1 MIDWNQVK
9 RRHFDRTRKGTDMYT
24 VLVCDDDKAILESIR
39 IYLSQEGYE
48 VLTASDGQEAID
60 LLADHDVHCLVLD
73 IMMPKLDGLS
83 AMLKIRETNN
93 VPVILLSAKSEDTDK
108 ITGLSFGADDYVTKP
123 FNPLELVARVKSQVR
138 RYAKLGSMDV
148 SEHVLTTG
156 GLELDTDKKQV
167 TVDGE
172 EVRLT
177 ALEYQILEYL
187 MQNMGRVLS
196 TAQIY
201 EAVWHEP
208 ALSTEKTVT
217 VHIRNIR
224 EKIEIDPKNPNY
236 LKVVWGLGYKVDKI

>member
-1 MIDWNQVK
+1 MIVWSQVK
-9 RRHFDRTRKGTDMYT
+9 DVHDIHTEEIMYT
-24 VLVCDDDKAILESIR
+24 VLVCDDDRAILESIR
-39 IYLSQEGYE
+39 IYLAQEGYE
-48 VLTASDGQEAID
+48 VLTASDGLEAID
-60 LLADHDVHCLVLD
+60 LLRDHEVHCLVLD

-83 AMLKIRETNN
+83 AMLKIREDSNI
-93 VPVILLSAKSEDTDK
+93 PIILLSAKSEDTDK

-138 RYAKLGSMDV
+138 RYAKLGSMEQSD
-148 SEHVLTTG
+148 SVLVTG
-156 GLELDTDKKQV
+156 GLELDTDKKRV

-201 EAVWHEP
+201 EAVWNEP

-224 EKIEIDPKNPNY
+224 EKVEIDPKNPNY
-236 LKVVWGLGYKVDKI
+236 IKVVWGLGYKVDKV